1 MNQHIPEMDKVLTD
15 LDRSLIKCYWRS
27 MKLIRRKEL
36 SRYLELSSNQ
46 KKKAE
51 RKANES
57 KNN

>member
-1 MNQHIPEMDKVLTD
+1 MNQHIPEMNKVLTD

-46 KKKAE
+46 EKKAE
-51 RKANES
+51 RKTNES

>member
-1 MNQHIPEMDKVLTD
+1 MKQHIPEMNKVLTD
-15 LDRSLIKCYWRS
+15 LDQSLIKCYWRS

-46 KKKAE
+46 EKKAE